1 MSPGAPRGY
10 RQSARPVRLSGSRTG
25 CLAIAFWLSAASAGA
40 EAPPL
45 EETGAGQAFKA
56 HQYEAALVEFQKLA
70 ADDPNNA
77 LVQRYLALTLDR
89 LGRYREA
96 IEAFQRALVLA
107 PDNAATH
114 YHLGTTYYKAGAP
127 DLADASLRR
136 ALRLGP
142 DTLYAGLA
150 RRYLDAIAQQRLQR
164 QRAGAP
170 PPVGFSLTVGVQQ
183 DSNIPAAP
191 ADRSLFDG
199 SRSGL
204 RVFEQLA
211 AEYRFLRAP
220 GWLGSIDASSY
231 QSEYPGGGFQPFQL
245 STYGVGGTL
254 QRTTALGGLPVT
266 SSLRYEHIWALLDG
280 DQFSRSHVVTMGS
293 QIGLTAN
300 SATHLYY
307 RYARD
312 DFEEGGVQ
320 PDFSSRDGNA
330 HTFGLAQIWYFAGRR
345 GLLRLGYEFQH
356 NDTEGRNFDMDG
368 HKVRLGAAI
377 PLWWGIQADFGVA
390 YAHERYPDVQGIFGK
405 RETDRWT
412 AEAGLSRWLSRHLR
426 VNLNYAYIDED
437 SNYAILSYRRSVTG
451 VSLSYVY

>member
-1 MSPGAPRGY
+1 MIRAWRIIGRVVTASPIRAT
-10 RQSARPVRLSGSRTG
+10 VVTG
-25 CLAIAFWLSAASAGA
+25 VLCLAAVAAWGQTVR
-40 EAPPL
+40 L
-45 EETGAGQAFKA
+45 EETAAGQAFKA
-56 HQYEAALVEFQKLA
+56 RQYEAALVEFQKLA
-70 ADDPNNA
+70 AANPGDV

-96 IEAFQRALVLA
+96 IEAFQRALALA

-127 DLADASLRR
+127 DLADANLRR

-150 RRYLDAIAQQRLQR
+150 RQYLDVIAQERLQL

-199 SRSGL
+199 PRAGL

-254 QRTTALGGLPVT
+254 QQTTALGGLPVT
-266 SSLRYEHIWALLDG
+266 GSLRYEHIWALLDG
-280 DQFSRSHVVTMGS
+280 DQFSRTHVVTLGS

-300 SATHLYY
+300 TTTSLYY

-312 DFEEGGVQ
+312 DFEEEGFQ
-320 PDFSSRDGNA
+320 PDLSSRDGNA

-368 HKVRLGAAI
+368 HQVSLGAAI
-377 PLWWGIQADFGVA
+377 PLWWGIQADLGVA
-390 YAHERYPDVQGIFGK
+390 YAHERYPDFQGVFGK

-426 VNLNYAYIDED
+426 LNLNYAYVDED
-437 SNYAILSYRRSVTG
+437 SNYAILSYRRWVTG